1 MTEQEIEKLNN
12 EFSNEFNVLYNNITS
27 NQAPGL
33 DEYEKSV
40 FLTKAQDEIVK
51 AYFNPKTNKVQ
62 EGFDGNER
70 RQIDF
75 SMIMRSK
82 VYEPKTII
90 EKNNTGESGG
100 EVAGNNTELV
110 QPLALEVAETPAII
124 VESIDKYIDLS
135 TMDVVSRVVN
145 SDGETEVTLTPFK
158 DSFFDLR
165 PETKSVVLEDDIL
178 MFTNEY
184 VVVNRRNKDTRLIVV
199 PINYMEY
206 SRLMSKPFKRPI
218 KNQAWRLLDNSNG
231 QKKAEII
238 IGPNDT
244 IQKYVIRYVKRP
256 RAIRLTTFD
265 DVTIDGDNTAQ
276 CCELDPILFPEIIQR
291 ACELAKAA
299 YIGDLQSQVA
309 LGQASQTNVGMITQS
324 R

>member
-145 SDGETEVTLTPFK
+145 SNGETEVTLTPFK

-309 LGQASQTNVGMITQS
+309 LGQASQTNVGMVTQS

>member
-33 DEYEKSV
+33 DEYEKSI

-90 EKNNTGESGG
+90 EKNNTGESNGEGVGG
-100 EVAGNNTELV
+100 NSELV
-110 QPLALEVAETPAII
+110 QPLALEVTEAPAII
-124 VESIDKYIDLS
+124 ADSIDKYIDSS
-135 TMDVVSRVVN
+135 TMDVVSKVVN
-145 SDGETEVTLTPFK
+145 GNGETEVTLTPFK

-218 KNQAWRLLDNSNG
+218 KNQAWRLLDNSGG

-309 LGQASQTNVGMITQS
+309 LGQTSQTNVGMITQS

>member
-1 MTEQEIEKLNN
+1 MTVQ
-12 EFSNEFNVLYNNITS
+12 EFSNEFDVLYNSITS

-244 IQKYVIRYVKRP
+244 I
-256 RAIRLTTFD
+256 
-265 DVTIDGDNTAQ
+265 
-276 CCELDPILFPEIIQR
+276 
-291 ACELAKAA
+291 
-299 YIGDLQSQVA
+299 
-309 LGQASQTNVGMITQS
+309 
-324 R
+324 

>member
-309 LGQASQTNVGMITQS
+309 LGQTSQTNVGMITQS

>member
-309 LGQASQTNVGMITQS
+309 LGQASQTNVGMVTQS

>member
-90 EKNNTGESGG
+90 EKNSTGESGG

-309 LGQASQTNVGMITQS
+309 LGQASQTNVGMVTQS